1 MGAINTITFMDH
13 GKRFVST
20 SDDKKIYQWEFGIPV
35 VAKHITEPNMCS
47 IPAATISP
55 SGTYWAGQSMDD
67 QIKIYDCGGS
77 FKLNRSKAFTG
88 HKNQGFACGLKF
100 SPDQQFLASGDADG
114 KVWFWNFKTGKNY
127 RTIQCHE
134 GVCIDIDW
142 HPQEK
147 SKMVSCGWDGTIK
160 LWD

>member
-1 MGAINTITFMDH
+1 
-13 GKRFVST
+13 
-20 SDDKKIYQWEFGIPV
+20 
-35 VAKHITEPNMCS
+35 
-47 IPAATISP
+47 
-55 SGTYWAGQSMDD
+55 MDD

-77 FKLNRSKAFTG
+77 FKLNRNKCFTG

-147 SKMVSCGWDGTIK
+147 SKMLSCGWDGTIK